1 MKRVQLGPIGSTLIA
16 VALLSACSGNV
27 VADRITAL
35 AFACDTYAST
45 LNMLADLRTA
55 GRLTVAQRATVNSIV
70 PVVRPV
76 CSLEAADRPVAALSA
91 VQREVSKL
99 VLMREK
105 IDGGG

>member
-1 MKRVQLGPIGSTLIA
+1 MGPFGSALVA
-16 VALLSACSGNV
+16 VALLAACSGNV

-45 LNMLADLRTA
+45 LKTLAGLRAA
-55 GRLTVAQRATVNSIV
+55 GRLSAAQRATVERVI

-76 CSLEAADRPVAALSA
+76 CTLDAADRPVAALSA

-99 VLMREK
+99 ILIRENTN
-105 IDGGG
+105 GRN